1 MEIDLFSLPLLP
13 AGPVPDRLA
22 WAYLLRCADGS
33 LYAGWTSD
41 LARRVA
47 AHTAGKGARYTRAR
61 KGVGLA
67 WCALLPDQGTAM
79 RVEAALKRLDK
90 PQKEALCA
98 AWAEEMRPR
107 LCAATPADAADIAAV
122 YGWYVRNSTATF
134 AYTEPTVEDWAAEIA
149 AAGQKYPF
157 LIARGGSG
165 ALLGYACA
173 HPWGT
178 REAFDWD
185 VETTIYCH
193 PGAVGR
199 GIARPLYAALLEA
212 LAVQGVWNAY
222 ARIADPNP
230 ASERFHARLGFVC
243 QGRCPR
249 TGYKLDRWVG
259 LSTWC
264 RALKKGR
271 AAPAP
276 VAPPPAGQ
284 ALAALLDKYA
294 SDGIG

>member
-1 MEIDLFSLPLLP
+1 MPAICKTVTVAGGGLSAVLGASGDSPLFEP
-13 AGPVPDRLA
+13 
-22 WAYLLRCADGS
+22 YL
-33 LYAGWTSD
+33 
-41 LARRVA
+41 
-47 AHTAGKGARYTRAR
+47 
-61 KGVGLA
+61 
-67 WCALLPDQGTAM
+67 
-79 RVEAALKRLDK
+79 
-90 PQKEALCA
+90 
-98 AWAEEMRPR
+98 
-107 LCAATPADAADIAAV
+107 
-122 YGWYVRNSTATF
+122 
-134 AYTEPTVEDWAAEIA
+134 AEIG

-157 LIARGGSG
+157 LIARSGSG

-178 REAFDWD
+178 REAFSWD

-212 LAVQGVWNAY
+212 LSVQGVWNAY

>member
-79 RVEAALKRLDK
+79 RAEAALKRLDK

-134 AYTEPTVEDWAAEIA
+134 AYTEPTVEDWAAEID

-157 LIARGGSG
+157 LVARSGSG

-178 REAFDWD
+178 REAFSWD

-193 PGAVGR
+193 PGAVG
-199 GIARPLYAALLEA
+199 GTLMPALPP
-212 LAVQGVWNAY
+212 
-222 ARIADPNP
+222 RTRP
-230 ASERFHARLGFVC
+230 ASGSTPGWVLSARG
-243 QGRCPR
+243 
-249 TGYKLDRWVG
+249 
-259 LSTWC
+259 
-264 RALKKGR
+264 

-276 VAPPPAGQ
+276 AT
-284 ALAALLDKYA
+284 
-294 SDGIG
+294 S